1 MSASKPQKQSPR
13 RSRQTPTPVSTTR
26 MAVGTNP
33 SLQLGRA
40 PAHPAPV
47 PVYSDKWVKRTYSA
61 SLTTAAPAQSV
72 DFLASSFSVPGTKF
86 FVDKMQVW
94 KVDPPAGAAVGLKA
108 TFKQGLFTDL
118 GADDV
123 AATDYGTAS
132 SLPGVTMKVP
142 VGHAI
147 GVATDG
153 GNLVTCVPV
162 VPAASGATV
171 AFVAHLTCF
180 VSI

>member
-1 MSASKPQKQSPR
+1 M
-13 RSRQTPTPVSTTR
+13 RQLTTPVSTTR

-40 PAHPAPV
+40 PPHPVPV
-47 PVYSDKWVKRTYSA
+47 PVYSDKWVRRTYSA
-61 SLTTAAPAQSV
+61 SLTSAAPAQQV
-72 DFLASSFSVPGTKF
+72 DFAASSFNVPGSKF
-86 FVDKMQVW
+86 FVDKIQVW
-94 KVDPPAGAAVGLKA
+94 KVDPPAGAAVGIRA

-132 SLPGVTMKVP
+132 SLPGVTCKVP

-153 GNLVTCVPV
+153 GALVTCVPV
-162 VPAASGATV
+162 VLAPTNATV
-171 AFVAHLTCF
+171 AFVCHLTCF